1 VFFDFARRKE
11 LTFTRKLHDCYASLQ
26 VVNQYTEIVNREKF
40 KVLTKPSTLPQRIEE
55 VLLKRKEVIE
65 KVVERTIVEL
75 PAMFSKIE
83 KKSKDIM
90 NLLASVP
97 ES

>member
-1 VFFDFARRKE
+1 LK
-11 LTFTRKLHDCYASLQ
+11 
-26 VVNQYTEIVNREKF
+26 
-40 KVLTKPSTLPQRIEE
+40 IEE

-65 KVVERTIVEL
+65 KVVEPTIVEL
-75 PAMFSKIE
+75 LAMFSKIE

>member
-1 VFFDFARRKE
+1 
-11 LTFTRKLHDCYASLQ
+11 
-26 VVNQYTEIVNREKF
+26 
-40 KVLTKPSTLPQRIEE
+40 LTKPSTLPQRIEE

-65 KVVERTIVEL
+65 KVVEPTIVEL
-75 PAMFSKIE
+75 LAMFSKIE